1 MTSTNPF
8 PVNSIKPKLSFL
20 LKVERNLCD
29 PVIMPRLPNP
39 CKYKNKKKNKIKN
52 RFVQTFKDG
61 ANSRSVVNNVKLLLF
76 IKFSLVF
83 LIQEQKKKK
92 KKK

>member
-1 MTSTNPF
+1 
-8 PVNSIKPKLSFL
+8 
-20 LKVERNLCD
+20 
-29 PVIMPRLPNP
+29 MPRLPNP

-83 LIQEQKKKK
+83 IIQEQKKKK
-92 KKK
+92 KKKMIFNGFKKQTNNFLLR